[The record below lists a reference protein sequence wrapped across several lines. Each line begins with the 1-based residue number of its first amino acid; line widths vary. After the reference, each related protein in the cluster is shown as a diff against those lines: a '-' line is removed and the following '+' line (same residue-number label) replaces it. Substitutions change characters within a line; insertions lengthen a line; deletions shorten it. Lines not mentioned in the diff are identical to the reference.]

1 MIILPITNKIV
12 SPTESSAIFPST
24 MSLVVPSM
32 SVTIA
37 FSSSSNLFNK
47 DDFPT
52 LGFPIMPTFIPS
64 FISLPFSLS
73 SKIFVRA
80 SFISIMFLILFSIY

>member
-1 MIILPITNKIV
+1 
-12 SPTESSAIFPST
+12 

-64 FISLPFSLS
+64 FISFPFSLS
-73 SKIFVRA
+73 SNILDKESLIYV
-80 SFISIMFLILFSIY
+80 MFLSSSSFVYTTASSYSG